1 MDIEQD
7 EEDFPIPV
15 EDDFPVRVEDDDV
28 IEGERSGLITGRTR
42 PGLWK
47 RVILYLI
54 SVSAAFVVGTVI
66 LRAIY
71 PSIDADATVP
81 ATDESLDIS
90 KASVVLV
97 SIDGFRWDYLDLKD
111 DEGKPL
117 APTLRKLRES
127 GVSATHMQPVMPSKT
142 FPNHWSIVTG
152 LYPAWHGI
160 IDNNMYDVRDE
171 TFFTVF
177 DHKNPKWWFGDPLW
191 STAKRAGLTT
201 AAAFWPGSEVVSD
214 RFSTPD
220 VYLDYDPEMKYEKRV
235 NQVINFLGGKG
246 MPGDREARLVT
257 LYLNYV
263 DRNGHEHGPNS
274 EQVRKAV
281 QDADAALGE
290 LIEKIHAQP
299 FSNRTSVV
307 VVSDHGMQE
316 MKKADALVFDDLVST
331 DDFISPAT
339 SPLGQFFP
347 TNGTSSSQLF
357 QSLQA
362 VQAAGGVQVMMV
374 EDTPTNWHYKDA
386 LLFRPPVVSLCKP
399 GVSLFYKS
407 ILDQKSDVW
416 GDHGFANDEQNM
428 QAIFI
433 ANGPGFPSDGRRIDN
448 FKSVDVYATICKLL
462 EIEPSPN
469 NGTAK
474 TVDNV
479 FVNKKI

>member
-7 EEDFPIPV
+7 DEDFPVPVDDEFPVPV
-15 EDDFPVRVEDDDV
+15 EDDDF

-54 SVSAAFVVGTVI
+54 SVSAAFAAGTLI

-71 PSIDADATVP
+71 PSIEADSTAP
-81 ATDESLDIS
+81 AKDESLDVTR
-90 KASVVLV
+90 ASVVLV

-117 APTLRKLRES
+117 APALQKLRES
-127 GVSATHMQPVMPSKT
+127 GVSATQMQPVMPSKT

-160 IDNNMYDVRDE
+160 IDNSMYDSRDE
-171 TFFTVF
+171 TFFSVL

-191 STAKRAGLTT
+191 STAKRAGLST
-201 AAAFWPGSEVVSD
+201 AAVFWPGAEVISD

-235 NQVINFLGGKG
+235 KQVIDFLRGRG
-246 MPGDREARLVT
+246 MPGDREARFVT
-257 LYLNYV
+257 LYLNFV
-263 DRNGHEHGPNS
+263 DRRGHEHGPNS

-281 QDADAALGE
+281 QDADTALGD
-290 LIEKIHAQP
+290 LIERIRAEP

-316 MKKADALVFDDLVST
+316 MKKADALVLDDLVST

-347 TNGTSSSQLF
+347 RNGKSSSELF
-357 QSLQA
+357 KSLQA
-362 VQAAGGVQVMMV
+362 VQSGGGVQVMMV
-374 EDTPTNWHYKDA
+374 EDTPEKWHYKDA
-386 LLFRPPVVSLCKP
+386 LLRPPVVSLCKP

-407 ILDQKSDVW
+407 VIDRKSDVW
-416 GDHGFANDEQNM
+416 GDHGFENDEQNM

-448 FKSVDVYATICKLL
+448 FKAVDVYDTLCKLL

-474 TVDNV
+474 TVDKV
-479 FVNKKI
+479 FADKKS